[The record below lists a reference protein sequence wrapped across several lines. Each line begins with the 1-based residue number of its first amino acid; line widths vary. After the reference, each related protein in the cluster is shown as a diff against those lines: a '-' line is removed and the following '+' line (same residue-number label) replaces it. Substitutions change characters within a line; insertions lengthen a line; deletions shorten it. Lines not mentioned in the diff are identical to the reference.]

1 MQLIFGKENA
11 EVLRS
16 RYTVL
21 ELETLT
27 VNDKTLDVFCVVPAE
42 KIAIGEIT
50 TIEKTTKLHNDF
62 VQAIKDRD
70 YNLCRGLYIHLVGK
84 FGGELDSFYEE
95 IIKRIDSDSN
105 VT

>member
-1 MQLIFGKENA
+1 MQLIFGRENA
-11 EVLRS
+11 DVLRS

-50 TIEKTTKLHNDF
+50 TIENTTKLHNDF
-62 VQAIKDRD
+62 VQAIKDQD
-70 YNLCRGLYIHLVGK
+70 YNLCKNLYIHLVGK